1 MEPMRPK
8 LNVLSSLPVN
18 GYRKLGKLLFS
29 PRMREKNSNRSI
41 RNKETEIGTQAFL
54 SQKTT

>member
-41 RNKETEIGTQAFL
+41 SNKETEIDTQAFF
-54 SQKTT
+54 